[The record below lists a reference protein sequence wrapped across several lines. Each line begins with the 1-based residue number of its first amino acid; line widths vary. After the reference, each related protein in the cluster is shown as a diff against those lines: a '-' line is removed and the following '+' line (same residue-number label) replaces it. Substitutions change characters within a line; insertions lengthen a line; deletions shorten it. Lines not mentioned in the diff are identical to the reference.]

1 MDGSLSDRLRRLTG
15 PVLFGLTM
23 VLLALAVYSLL
34 AVAAT
39 PWGQGLLGA
48 DVVKGYLPGAQ
59 RFLDTGSPY
68 TPEQLAGPWPLDYHS
83 FIHPPAALGLFV
95 PFLVLPLLLWWL
107 IPSLITVVALWKL
120 HPARWTWP
128 LMAACLVWPRSTGSI
143 LAGNSDIWVMAA
155 VAAGAVW
162 GWPVAVL
169 VIKPTFAPLAIVG
182 LGRRS
187 TWVAAALVG
196 LGILLTLPLWIDW
209 LQVVGNAHLGAA
221 YSLLNLPLPAI
232 GLAAYLGSSR
242 GLARWLRRAD
252 AAAANAPAG
261 ST

>member
-1 MDGSLSDRLRRLTG
+1 MSVRSRHLAG
-15 PVLFGLTM
+15 PVSFGLTV
-23 VLLALAVYSLL
+23 VLLALAAYSLV
-34 AVAAT
+34 AVAST
-39 PWGQGLLGA
+39 PWGQGLLGS

-95 PFLVLPLLLWWL
+95 PFLVLPLVLWWL
-107 IPSLITVVALWKL
+107 VPLLVTGAALWKL

-162 GWPVAVL
+162 GWPVAAL
-169 VIKPTFAPLAIVG
+169 IIKPTFAPLAIVG

-187 TWVAAALVG
+187 TWVATAIVG
-196 LGILLTLPLWIDW
+196 VGVLLTLALWIDW

-221 YSLLNLPLPAI
+221 YSLLNLPLAAI
-232 GLAAYLGSSR
+232 GFIAYLGSSR
-242 GLARWLRRAD
+242 GLAHWMSRAD
-252 AAAANAPAG
+252 AAAVDRTTG
-261 ST
+261 GT